1 MVVILFFVR
10 VYESPDPDKEI
21 LQVSLLL
28 YVQLKSLN
36 VVFVVTLTLQ
46 TASPEYFGIKI
57 NTVVGVADKIFRGVV
72 EEHTNQ
78 AEIYEAEGNPFPDTL
93 NSAP

>member
-1 MVVILFFVR
+1 MVILFFVR
-10 VYESPDPDKEI
+10 EYERPDPDKEI
-21 LQVSLLL
+21 LQVSLAL

-36 VVFVVTLTLQ
+36 LVFVVTLTLQ
-46 TASPEYFGIKI
+46 KSSPEYFGIKI
-57 NTVVGVADKIFRGVV
+57 KTVVGVADKIFKGVV

-93 NSAP
+93 NSVP